1 MNLQTVET
9 VTIAQAK
16 ATVAQAAQIYFLKD
30 ERGRSWVDR
39 RRARPI
45 CLMGPAGIGK
55 TEIVRQV
62 AEEMDLAFLSYSITH
77 HTRQSAIGLP
87 RLVEG
92 VVEGRRVTMTEYT
105 MSEIIAQVYRTME
118 ETGQKEGILFLDEFN
133 CVSESLRPIMLQLLQ
148 DKSFGPHAIPDGWM
162 LVLAGNPTEYNRAAT
177 DLDPVTADRMRM
189 VHIRPDYAAWR
200 AYAKHQ
206 DIHPIVLG
214 YLDDHRDD
222 FYQCC
227 KEKEGTALVTA
238 RAWEDLSVMLSCLE
252 RLGQEVDLPLVAQ
265 YIQSGRVARN
275 FYHYCVQYQSLIAS
289 GLLERVLGRESG
301 VVTQVR
307 KLNFAQSWNLVN
319 ALVQRLRILAREAV
333 QRRSAAAGA
342 EYVLSDFLKDGRA
355 SSLQRLLRQL
365 DGAAEPIVQNFLDDC
380 SRMAQEE
387 DAQMQIREALLL
399 RLSLPALDITQAAG
413 DAVEAVSSVCRRAL
427 KGKPQLEYLVSSM
440 MEDENI
446 AWVIGQMDTPEFR
459 VLSTEH
465 YLDTEEAENELLDDL
480 GGAALE
486 KKGDDDFSPLPGAVS
501 QKGEHESSGGEWENN
516 LSDLLDELFTPCGA
530 EKENTP

>member
-1 MNLQTVET
+1 MNLQIVET

-16 ATVAQAAQIYFLKD
+16 ATVAQAAQVYFLKD
-30 ERGRSWVDR
+30 EQGRPWVDR

-62 AEEMDLAFLSYSITH
+62 AEEMGLAFLSYSITH

-92 VVEGRRVTMTEYT
+92 TVEGLRVSMTEYT
-105 MSEIIAQVYRTME
+105 MSEIIAQVYRAME
-118 ETGQKEGILFLDEFN
+118 ETGRQEGILFLDEFN

-162 LVLAGNPTEYNRAAT
+162 LVLAGNPTEYNRSAT

-200 AYAKHQ
+200 AYAIHRS
-206 DIHPIVLG
+206 IHPVVLG

-222 FYQCC
+222 FYQCS
-227 KEKEGTALVTA
+227 KEKEGAALVTA

-252 RLGQEVDLPLVAQ
+252 RLGQKAELPLVGQ
-265 YIQSGRVARN
+265 YIQSGKVARN

-289 GLLERVLGRESG
+289 GLLEQVLGQESG

-319 ALVQRLRILAREAV
+319 ALAQRLRILAQEAA
-333 QRRSAAAGA
+333 QRWSAAASA
-342 EYVLSDFLKDGRA
+342 EYVLSDFLNGGKT
-355 SSLQRLLRQL
+355 SSLQKLLRQL
-365 DGAAEPIVQNFLDDC
+365 DGAATPVVQDFLDDC
-380 SRMAQEE
+380 GRMAQEK
-387 DAQMQIREALLL
+387 DARMQIREALTL
-399 RLSLPALDITQAAG
+399 RLSLPALDAAQAAG
-413 DAVEAVSSVCRRAL
+413 DAVEAVSAVCRRAL
-427 KGKPQLEYLVSSM
+427 KGRPQLECLVNNM

-446 AWVIGQMDTPEFR
+446 TWVIGQTDTPEFR
-459 VLSTEH
+459 ALSAEY
-465 YLDTEEAENELLDDL
+465 YLDTEEAEQDLLDSL
-480 GGAALE
+480 GGTVPQGKE
-486 KKGDDDFSPLPGAVS
+486 EDDNFSPLPGATS
-501 QKGEHESSGGEWENN
+501 EEEEYESAGREEDS
-516 LSDLLDELFTPCGA
+516 LSNLLDELFAPCGA
-530 EKENTP
+530 GKENTP

>member
-1 MNLQTVET
+1 MNLQIVET

-16 ATVAQAAQIYFLKD
+16 ATVAQAVQVYFLKD
-30 ERGRSWVDR
+30 EQGRPWVDR
-39 RRARPI
+39 RRARPL

-62 AEEMDLAFLSYSITH
+62 AEEMGLAFLSYSITH

-87 RLVEG
+87 RLVDG
-92 VVEGRRVTMTEYT
+92 TVEGRRVSMTEYT

-118 ETGQKEGILFLDEFN
+118 ETGRQEGILFLDEFN

-148 DKSFGPHAIPDGWM
+148 DKSFGPHVIPDGWM

-200 AYAKHQ
+200 AYARQ
-206 DIHPIVLG
+206 RDIHPMVLG

-222 FYQCC
+222 FYQCS

-265 YIQSGRVARN
+265 YIQSGQVARN
-275 FYHYCVQYQSLIAS
+275 FYHYCAQYRSLIAS

-319 ALVQRLRILAREAV
+319 ALAQRLRILAGEAT
-333 QRRSAAAGA
+333 RRWSAAAKV
-342 EYVLSDFLKDGRA
+342 EYVLSDSLKGGKA
-355 SSLQRLLRQL
+355 SSLQKLLRQL
-365 DGAAEPIVQNFLDDC
+365 DGAADPLVQQFLDDC
-380 SRMAQEE
+380 SRMAQEK
-387 DAQMQIREALLL
+387 DARVQIREAITL
-399 RLSLPALDITQAAG
+399 RLSLPALDASQAAG

-427 KGKPQLEYLVSSM
+427 KGKPQLECLVNNM
-440 MEDENI
+440 LEDENI
-446 AWVIGQMDTPEFR
+446 AWIISQTDTPEF
-459 VLSTEH
+459 LSLSSEC
-465 YLDTEEAENELLDDL
+465 YLDTEEAEEELLDRL
-480 GGAALE
+480 GGMAPQE
-486 KKGDDDFSPLPGAVS
+486 KEDDAFSPLPGAVS
-501 QKGEHESSGGEWENN
+501 EEEAYESAGREEDN
-516 LSDLLDELFTPCGA
+516 LSDLLDELFAPCGA
-530 EKENTP
+530 GKENTP